1 MPVIASLLPRT
12 VRAAEVLAAPG
23 LPDSVRGAGH
33 EDPGAALHPEELAH
47 LRHAVAK
54 RRREF
59 ALTRACARRALHALG
74 APPAPVLPGPHGAP
88 QWPAGIVG
96 SMTHRQ
102 GYCAAAL
109 AHSTDLRSL
118 GIDAEPDEPLSPAV
132 LDTFALPKERDS
144 LRPCPHH
151 SGVHHDRLLFSAKES
166 VYKAWFPL
174 THRPLRPQ
182 HLQIRLHCPSAQ
194 ATASTDVPARTGTF
208 HARVLPGP
216 GHVPDAPALPH
227 FFTGRWLADHGLIL
241 TAVAVPPSAHGCE
254 EAGQDRTGGS

>member
-1 MPVIASLLPRT
+1 MIASLLPPT

-23 LPDSVRGAGH
+23 HASGLPGSALGAEQ
-33 EDPGAALHPEELAH
+33 EDPSAVLHPEELAH
-47 LRHAVAK
+47 LQHAVAK

-59 ALTRACARRALHALG
+59 ALVRACARRALHALG

-102 GYCAAAL
+102 GYCAAVL
-109 AHSTDLRSL
+109 AHSADLLSL
-118 GIDAEPDEPLSPAV
+118 GIDAEPNEPLSPAV
-132 LDTFALPKERDS
+132 LRAFALPEERDS

-151 SGVHHDRLLFSAKES
+151 PGVHHDRLLFSAKES

-182 HLQIRLHCPSAQ
+182 HLQVRLHCPSAR
-194 ATASTDVPARTGTF
+194 TASSTGIPPHTGTF
-208 HARVLPGP
+208 HARPLPTTDP
-216 GHVPDAPALPH
+216 VPDAPAPPRL
-227 FFTGRWLADHGLIL
+227 FTGSWLAHHNLIL
-241 TAVAVPPSAHGCE
+241 TAVTVPHPTTPAPT
-254 EAGQDRTGGS
+254 ATKPL